1 MTGYGRYVSHD
12 QKRQITIE
20 VKTVNHRYLD
30 ISCKIPREL
39 YPYENELKKQMK
51 GQLKRGRVDVY
62 ISCAGE
68 QLTDKKMQVDWD
80 VFEQYLNNINA
91 LQERGMYKGLYRLN
105 TFYRWKIYSISKNLI
120 IWMNSY
126 LKLSKTDYKKL

>member
-51 GQLKRGRVDVY
+51 GQLKEEESMSIFLVP
-62 ISCAGE
+62 E
-68 QLTDKKMQVDWD
+68 
-80 VFEQYLNNINA
+80 NN
-91 LQERGMYKGLYRLN
+91 
-105 TFYRWKIYSISKNLI
+105 
-120 IWMNSY
+120 
-126 LKLSKTDYKKL
+126 